1 VAKKITL
8 TSMMIAIALVL
19 NYIEMLIPINF
30 GIPGIK
36 IGLANI
42 VSLTTL
48 FILGPIPAIS
58 VQIGRILLGGL
69 MFGNGI
75 SILYSLS
82 GGLLSIFVMIVIY
95 KIDKPKLS
103 IIGISAIG
111 AVFFNIGQLAIA
123 AFMIQSLNIVYYLP
137 MLIIFG
143 ALMGIFVGMISKY
156 LVKALDKWKLIN
168 NNSEP

>member
-1 VAKKITL
+1 VTKKITL
-8 TSMMIAIALVL
+8 TSMMVAIALVL

-30 GIPGIK
+30 GIPGVK

-69 MFGNGI
+69 MFGSGI

-82 GGLLSIFVMIVIY
+82 GGLLSISIMIAIY
-95 KIDKPKLS
+95 KFDRPKLS

-111 AVFFNIGQLAIA
+111 AVFFNIGQLVIA
-123 AFMIQSLNIVYYLP
+123 TLMIQSLNIVYYLP
-137 MLIIFG
+137 ILIIFG
-143 ALMGIFVGMISKY
+143 AIMGVFVGIVSKY
-156 LVKALDKWKLIN
+156 LVKALNSWKLVN
-168 NNSEP
+168 NNI